1 MRFRTWPVAALG
13 LTGLLA
19 LIVFSLATAY
29 ERSVDTSGA
38 LEAVNTRHRQIFYE
52 LRQVRSDIYLSAI
65 YVRDYL
71 LDNERARDPEYRE
84 QLAAFRASSLES
96 LGDLAVLLPPQGDG
110 PAATEQLHATL
121 EAYWATFDPLFYW
134 TPAEKI
140 ALSADFVRR
149 EVLHR
154 REEVLAMAREIEALN
169 DASYKEQRGQIIAR
183 RTEFQQGLWWL
194 LWQTVVLGLIVSV
207 VAVNRLR
214 VLEHRADEQ
223 RVFTEEAERRMRA
236 LSQQIVATQEA
247 ERRSLS
253 RELHDH
259 VGQMLTGLRMALGR
273 IERSSPDGSGRA
285 AAIGDARL
293 VVDSLTH
300 VVRDLASGLR
310 PSMLDDL
317 GLQPAL
323 EWLVRDI
330 SRKCGLQVVLS
341 VTGAIDDL
349 PDAHRT
355 CVYRVV
361 QEALTNVVRH
371 ATAARADVVLARQ
384 QTLLTV
390 TITDDGCGFMV
401 TQRVEGLGLRGIE
414 ERVKEL
420 AGSVRVTSTPGTGT
434 TMTVHLPV
442 PQEETDYARLAG

>member
-29 ERSVDTSGA
+29 DRSVGTSGS
-38 LEAVNTRHRQIFYE
+38 LEQVNTRHRQIFSE

-84 QLAAFRASSLES
+84 QLAAFHDSSTDSIAALE
-96 LGDLAVLLPPQGDG
+96 VLLPRQGDG
-110 PAATEQLHATL
+110 PRATAELRATL
-121 EAYWATFDPLFYW
+121 ESYWATFEPLFYW
-134 TPAEKI
+134 TPAEK
-140 ALSADFVRR
+140 LERGSDFVRQ

-154 REEVLAMAREIEALN
+154 REEVMTMAREIEALN
-169 DASYKEQRGQIIAR
+169 DASYNEQRSEIVVR
-183 RTEFQQGLWWL
+183 RTEFQQGLWRL

-207 VAVNRLR
+207 IAVNRLR
-214 VLEHRADEQ
+214 VLERRADEQ
-223 RVFTEEAERRMRA
+223 RVFAEEAERRMRA
-236 LSQQIVATQEA
+236 LSQQLVATQEA
-247 ERRSLS
+247 ERRNLS

-273 IERSSPDGSGRA
+273 IERASQDAIGRG
-285 AAIGDARL
+285 AAIGDARQ
-293 VVDSLTH
+293 VVDGLTH
-300 VVRDLASGLR
+300 LVRDLASGLR

-323 EWLVRDI
+323 EWLVRDV

-341 VTGAIDDL
+341 VTGTINDL

-371 ATAARADVVLARQ
+371 AKATRADVVVARH

-390 TITDDGCGFMV
+390 TIADDGGGFV
-401 TQRVEGLGLRGIE
+401 VAQRAEGLGLRGIE

-420 AGSVRVTSTPGTGT
+420 AGSAGVTSTPGTGT
-434 TMTVHLPV
+434 TIAVHLPV
-442 PQEETDYARLAG
+442 PMEETDYARLAG